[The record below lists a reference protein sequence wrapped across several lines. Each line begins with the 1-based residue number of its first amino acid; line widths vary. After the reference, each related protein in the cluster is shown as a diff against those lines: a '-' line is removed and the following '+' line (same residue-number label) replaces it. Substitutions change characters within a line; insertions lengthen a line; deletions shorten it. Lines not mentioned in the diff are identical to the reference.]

1 MVAVDY
7 ITLLQGAATLAGLD
21 PNFISS
27 GEQEV
32 FQRALQ
38 KRLQTIWEH
47 EAWPD
52 VMRIEK
58 RRYKPLY
65 ISTEPYTFGE
75 MVFYAATGK
84 YYQVLTASQ
93 MGFPPAG
100 ADGATDFTRWAEC
113 SANPVDTSPARSAT
127 TLYHPGDQVYET
139 TLDESYQCTQ
149 AHSGQ
154 TPAGD
159 VTAYWSRLLFFDF
172 TVPYEQEGET
182 KLGAVLEVWDKHP
195 LIYNTASPIKY
206 VLMPDGVRVIR
217 GPSAVWIEFRERCP
231 LWTGKLF
238 DPAGSYDPGDQ
249 VYFSSPVTP
258 GNFYDCV
265 AGTSAGQDPESTP
278 AAWSRS
284 MIPQV
289 FQRYLERGGYA
300 DWLIS
305 EGENDRAAA
314 ENGAAKE
321 MLADQAFV
329 LRAQQQQ
336 EQRTIV
342 YTK

>member
-38 KRLQTIWEH
+38 KRLQTIWDH

-65 ISTEPYTFGE
+65 IGSEPYTFGE
-75 MVFYAATGK
+75 MVFYAPTGK

-93 MGFPPAG
+93 MGLPPAT

-113 SANPVDTSPARSAT
+113 KADPDASTPIRSAT
-127 TLYHPGDQVYET
+127 AAYKPGDHVYEPT
-139 TLDESYQCTQ
+139 EDASYQCTQ

-159 VTAYWSRLLFFDF
+159 VTPYWSRLLPFEF

-182 KLGAVLEVWDKHP
+182 KLGTILEVWDKHP
-195 LIYNTASPIKY
+195 LIYYTANRLEY
-206 VLMPDGVRVIR
+206 VLTQDGVRVPR
-217 GPSAVWIEFRERCP
+217 GPSVVWVDFRMRCP

-238 DPAGSYDPGDQ
+238 DPARAYMQGEQ
-249 VYFSSPVTP
+249 VYFSSQALP
-258 GNFYDCV
+258 GNFYNCM

-278 AAWSRS
+278 EAWSRS
-284 MIPQV
+284 LVPQV
-289 FQRYLERGGYA
+289 FQRYLERGAYA

-314 ENGAAKE
+314 ESGSAKE
-321 MLADQAFV
+321 LLADQALV

-342 YTK
+342 NTR